1 MQSDAE
7 YRYLLTD
14 RDVDKLQ
21 MLISLLRSAVFELLE
36 KRQLETPSEL
46 DSHPDYYEMRL
57 NELSAKMSEPGS
69 RGPNGRDIDD

>member
-21 MLISLLRSAVFELLE
+21 SLISLFRGALFELLE

-46 DSHPDYYEMRL
+46 DTHPDYYEMRL
-57 NELSAKMSEPGS
+57 GELSAKLSEPGQ
-69 RGPNGRDIDD
+69 RGPNGRDID